1 MTPHRS
7 VVRALSR
14 HCQGATLTS
23 RRSRSSMR
31 LRTMVSSRS
40 DQVRHRGSE
49 PRRILA
55 SPITLPL
62 GVPGTPYTPRT
73 PFAKWNG

>member
-31 LRTMVSSRS
+31 PRTMVSSRS
-40 DQVRHRGSE
+40 DQVRVR
-49 PRRILA
+49 
-55 SPITLPL
+55 
-62 GVPGTPYTPRT
+62 GTPYSIIDRGVK
-73 PFAKWNG
+73 AR